1 MTISNS
7 GNLCPAVTSINC
19 TMEIGVFPADEDPC
33 YLAEKAEYAL
43 RLPAM
48 IVTKQGTIRFLNQI
62 IMSGLIKV
70 EELKHNFL
78 WSYKAE
84 VVFAIRGKKDVPL
97 PMLATSQD
105 SKQHYGDN
113 LPQSSNPFTRPSA
126 TDVKKFGVKRI
137 RRPDII
143 LVKEEALRW
152 PGRNATYFDGSVHP
166 DNLKMLI
173 EVKFPGDVLS
183 DNQEQDYI
191 QIATED
197 RFGVMRVIDNRTEE
211 QKQYDEAWR
220 KHYQP
225 SSQHYKNPI
234 PLAPLPPSSPS
245 DDDALPAPTPPEEG
259 VPGTIPQPLTKN
271 LPLVSTAPW
280 SFLPSYEDWV
290 ILGQEVSGLTEQGL
304 DYIRNSTRELLAQF
318 GAWFNEAGKW
328 VCEEIID
335 PITHQASYAFS
346 WVSEQTGK
354 IVTWTES
361 EIKARWQTVQQ
372 GSDITLEELKN
383 MSWLQILK
391 EVGEGMLE
399 VVVIIAGVAVV
410 ILVTLVVAAALI
422 ALVEILAAA
431 AAVSAAALAAV
442 LAILASVTF
451 ATAS

>member
-7 GNLCPAVTSINC
+7 GKMCPAVTSINC
-19 TMEIGVFPADEDPC
+19 TMEIGIFPADEDPC
-33 YLAEKAEYAL
+33 YLARKAEYAL

-48 IVTKQGTIRFLNQI
+48 IITRLGAIRFLNQV

-70 EELKHNFL
+70 EELKHDFL
-78 WSYKAE
+78 WPYKAE
-84 VVFAIRGKKDVPL
+84 VVFAIRGPKDVPL
-97 PMLATSQD
+97 PMLATSLA
-105 SKQHYGDN
+105 SKQRYSGN
-113 LPQSSNPFTRPSA
+113 LPQSSNPFARPSA
-126 TDVKKFGVKRI
+126 DDTKKFSVKRI

-143 LVKEEALRW
+143 LVKDKALRW

-173 EVKFPGDVLS
+173 EVKFPGDDLTLG
-183 DNQEQDYI
+183 QQTDYI

-197 RFGVMRVIDNRTEE
+197 RFGVMRISDNRTEE
-211 QKQYDEAWR
+211 QKQYDETWR

-225 SSQHYKNPI
+225 GSQHYKNPI
-234 PLAPLPPSSPS
+234 PLAPLPPGSPP
-245 DDDALPAPTPPEEG
+245 DDDALPSPPEEG

-271 LPLVSTAPW
+271 PPLLSTSRW

-290 ILGQEVSGLTEQGL
+290 ILGQEVAGLTEQGL
-304 DYIRNSTRELLAQF
+304 DYVRNSTRERLAQF
-318 GAWFNEAGKW
+318 GAWFSETGKW
-328 VCEEIID
+328 VCNEIID

-372 GSDITLEELKN
+372 GSDITLEDLKN
-383 MSWLQILK
+383 ISWMQILK
-391 EVGEGMLE
+391 KVGEEMLE
-399 VVVIIAGVAVV
+399 VIVIIAEVAVV
-410 ILVTLVVAAALI
+410 ILVTLAVAAALI
-422 ALVEILAAA
+422 VLVKILAAA
-431 AAVSAAALAAV
+431 SAAALAAV
-442 LAILASVTF
+442 LTILAGVTF

>member
-1 MTISNS
+1 MPMSND
-7 GNLCPAVTSINC
+7 GKMCLAVTSINC
-19 TMEIGVFPADEDPC
+19 TMEIGIFPADEDPC

-48 IVTKQGTIRFLNQI
+48 IFTRQGAIRFLNQVV
-62 IMSGLIKV
+62 MSGLIKV
-70 EELKHNFL
+70 EEYKHDFL
-78 WSYKAE
+78 WPYKAE

-97 PMLATSQD
+97 PMLATSQV
-105 SKQHYGDN
+105 SKQRYGDN
-113 LPQSSNPFTRPSA
+113 LPQSSNPFARPSA
-126 TDVKKFGVKRI
+126 DDVEKFGVKRI

-143 LVKEEALRW
+143 LVKDEALRW

-173 EVKFPGDVLS
+173 EVKFPGDKLS
-183 DNQEQDYI
+183 EDQEKDYI
-191 QIATED
+191 QIATRS
-197 RFGVMRVIDNRTEE
+197 RFGVMRVDDNRTEE
-211 QKQYDEAWR
+211 QKQYDEVWR
-220 KHYQP
+220 KFYQP
-225 SSQHYKNPI
+225 GSQHYKNPVI
-234 PLAPLPPSSPS
+234 LPPL
-245 DDDALPAPTPPEEG
+245 LPGSHPEEDLPVPESPEEG

-271 LPLVSTAPW
+271 IPLVSTSPW

-290 ILGQEVSGLTEQGL
+290 ILGQEVAGLAESGL

-318 GAWFNEAGKW
+318 GSWFSEAGKW

-335 PITHQASYAFS
+335 PVTHQVSYAFS

-361 EIKARWQTVQQ
+361 EIKAQWQTVQQ

-383 MSWLQILK
+383 ISWMQILK

-399 VVVIIAGVAVV
+399 VVVIIASVAVV
-410 ILVTLVVAAALI
+410 ILVTLAVAAALI
-422 ALVEILAAA
+422 ALVEILATAA
-431 AAVSAAALAAV
+431 TVSAAALAAV

>member
-7 GNLCPAVTSINC
+7 GKMCPAVTSINC

-48 IVTKQGTIRFLNQI
+48 IVTKQGAIRFLNQI

-70 EELKHNFL
+70 EELKHDFL

-97 PMLATSQD
+97 PMLATSQV
-105 SKQHYGDN
+105 SKQRYGDN
-113 LPQSSNPFTRPSA
+113 LPQSSNPFARPSA
-126 TDVKKFGVKRI
+126 DDAEKFGVVGI

-143 LVKEEALRW
+143 LVKDEDLRW
-152 PGRNATYFDGSVHP
+152 PGRNAIYFDGSVHP

-173 EVKFPGDVLS
+173 EVKFPGDDLS
-183 DNQEQDYI
+183 RDQEKDYI
-191 QIATED
+191 QIATRS

-225 SSQHYKNPI
+225 GSQHYKNPI
-234 PLAPLPPSSPS
+234 PLAPLPPGSPP
-245 DDDALPAPTPPEEG
+245 DDEALPVPPEEG

-271 LPLVSTAPW
+271 PPLLSTSRW

-290 ILGQEVSGLTEQGL
+290 ILGQEVAGLAENGL
-304 DYIRNSTRELLAQF
+304 SYVRDSTRELLAQF
-318 GAWFNEAGKW
+318 GTWFNQAGKW

-335 PITHQASYAFS
+335 PISHQVSYVFS
-346 WVSEQTGK
+346 WVNEQTGK
-354 IVTWTES
+354 IVTWTER

-372 GSDITLEELKN
+372 GSDITLEDLKN
-383 MSWLQILK
+383 MSWMQILK

-399 VVVIIAGVAVV
+399 VVVIIAEVAVV
-410 ILVTLVVAAALI
+410 ILVTLAVAAALI
-422 ALVEILAAA
+422 ELGEILIAA
-431 AAVSAAALAAV
+431 AAVSAAALAAI
-442 LAILASVTF
+442 LAMLASVTF

>member
-7 GNLCPAVTSINC
+7 GKMCPAVTSINC
-19 TMEIGVFPADEDPC
+19 TMEIGIFPSDEDPC

-48 IVTKQGTIRFLNQI
+48 ILTKQGAIRFLNQI

-70 EELKHNFL
+70 EELKHDFL
-78 WSYKAE
+78 WPYKAE
-84 VVFAIRGKKDVPL
+84 VVFAIRGAKDVPL
-97 PMLATSQD
+97 PMLATSQV
-105 SKQHYGDN
+105 SKQRYGDN
-113 LPQSSNPFTRPSA
+113 LPQSSNPFARPSA
-126 TDVKKFGVKRI
+126 DDTKKFGVKRI

-173 EVKFPGDVLS
+173 EVKFPGDKLS
-183 DNQEQDYI
+183 EDQEKDYI
-191 QIATED
+191 QIAT
-197 RFGVMRVIDNRTEE
+197 RSCFGVMRVSDSRTEE

-234 PLAPLPPSSPS
+234 PLAPLPPGSPP
-245 DDDALPAPTPPEEG
+245 DDALPAPPEEG

-271 LPLVSTAPW
+271 PPLVSTSPW

-290 ILGQEVSGLTEQGL
+290 ILGQEVAGLTEQGL
-304 DYIRNSTRELLAQF
+304 DYIRHSTRELLARF
-318 GAWFNEAGKW
+318 GAWFSETGKW
-328 VCEEIID
+328 VCKAIID

-361 EIKARWQTVQQ
+361 EIKAQWQTVQQ

-391 EVGEGMLE
+391 KVGEEMLE
-399 VVVIIAGVAVV
+399 VVVIIAEVAVV
-410 ILVTLVVAAALI
+410 ILVTLAVAAALI
-422 ALVEILAAA
+422 VLLDILAAA
-431 AAVSAAALAAV
+431 AEVSAVALAAV
-442 LAILASVTF
+442 LAILASVKL
-451 ATAS
+451 ATA

>member
-1 MTISNS
+1 MAISNS
-7 GNLCPAVTSINC
+7 DRMCPAVTSINC

-43 RLPAM
+43 RMPAM
-48 IVTKQGTIRFLNQI
+48 ITTKLGVIRFLNQV

-70 EELKHNFL
+70 EELKHDFL
-78 WSYKAE
+78 WPYKAE

-105 SKQHYGDN
+105 SKQRYSGN
-113 LPQSSNPFTRPSA
+113 LPQSSNPFARPSA
-126 TDVKKFGVKRI
+126 DDTKKFGVKRI

-143 LVKEEALRW
+143 LVKDEALRW
-152 PGRNATYFDGSVHP
+152 PGRKATYFDGSVHP

-173 EVKFPGDVLS
+173 EVKFPGDALTLG
-183 DNQEQDYI
+183 QQTDYI

-197 RFGVMRVIDNRTEE
+197 RFGVMRISDNRTEE

-225 SSQHYKNPI
+225 GSQHYKNPI
-234 PLAPLPPSSPS
+234 PLAPLPPGSPP
-245 DDDALPAPTPPEEG
+245 DEEALPIPPEEG
-259 VPGTIPQPLTKN
+259 VPGTIPQPLTKK
-271 LPLVSTAPW
+271 LPLLSTSPW

-290 ILGQEVSGLTEQGL
+290 VLGQEVAGLAENGL
-304 DYIRNSTRELLAQF
+304 NYVRDSTRELLAQF
-318 GAWFNEAGKW
+318 GTWFNQAGKW

-335 PITHQASYAFS
+335 PISHQVSYAFS
-346 WVSEQTGK
+346 WVNEQTGK

-361 EIKARWQTVQQ
+361 EIKAQWQTVQQ
-372 GSDITLEELKN
+372 GSDLTLEELKN
-383 MSWLQILK
+383 IRWMQILK

-399 VVVIIAGVAVV
+399 VVVIAAGVAVV
-410 ILVTLVVAAALI
+410 ILVTLAVAAALI

-431 AAVSAAALAAV
+431 AAVSAAALAAI

>member
-1 MTISNS
+1 MAISNS
-7 GNLCPAVTSINC
+7 GKMCPAVTSINC

-33 YLAEKAEYAL
+33 YLARKAEYAL
-43 RLPAM
+43 RLPA
-48 IVTKQGTIRFLNQI
+48 IIFTKQGTIRFLKQI
-62 IMSGLIKV
+62 VMSGLIKV
-70 EELKHNFL
+70 EEYKHDFL
-78 WSYKAE
+78 WPYKAE
-84 VVFAIRGKKDVPL
+84 VVFAIRAAKDVPL
-97 PMLATSQD
+97 PMLATSQI
-105 SKQHYGDN
+105 SKQRYGDN
-113 LPQSSNPFTRPSA
+113 LPQSSNPFAQSSA
-126 TDVKKFGVKRI
+126 DDAEKFGVVGI

-173 EVKFPGDVLS
+173 EVKFPGDELS
-183 DNQEQDYI
+183 RDQEKDYI
-191 QIATED
+191 QIATRD
-197 RFGVMRVIDNRTEE
+197 RFGVMRVSDSRTEE

-220 KHYQP
+220 KLYQP
-225 SSQHYKNPI
+225 GSQHYKNPI
-234 PLAPLPPSSPS
+234 PLAPLPPGSPP
-245 DDDALPAPTPPEEG
+245 DEEALPAPPAEG
-259 VPGTIPQPLTKN
+259 VPGTIPQPLTKK
-271 LPLVSTAPW
+271 LPLVSTSPW
-280 SFLPSYEDWV
+280 SFLASYEDWV
-290 ILGQEVSGLTEQGL
+290 ILGQEVAGLTEQGL

-318 GAWFNEAGKW
+318 GTWFNQAGKW

-335 PITHQASYAFS
+335 PISHQVSYAFS

-383 MSWLQILK
+383 ISWMQILK
-391 EVGEGMLE
+391 KVGEEMLE
-399 VVVIIAGVAVV
+399 VVVIIAEVAVV
-410 ILVTLVVAAALI
+410 IFVTLAVAAALI

-431 AAVSAAALAAV
+431 AAVSTAALAAV

>member
-1 MTISNS
+1 
-7 GNLCPAVTSINC
+7 A
-19 TMEIGVFPADEDPC
+19 
-33 YLAEKAEYAL
+33 
-43 RLPAM
+43 
-48 IVTKQGTIRFLNQI
+48 
-62 IMSGLIKV
+62 
-70 EELKHNFL
+70 
-78 WSYKAE
+78 
-84 VVFAIRGKKDVPL
+84 
-97 PMLATSQD
+97 
-105 SKQHYGDN
+105 SKQRYGDN
-113 LPQSSNPFTRPSA
+113 LPQSSNPFARPSA
-126 TDVKKFGVKRI
+126 SDVETFDVKRI

-143 LVKEEALRW
+143 LVKDEALRW

-183 DNQEQDYI
+183 NDQEKDYI

-197 RFGVMRVIDNRTEE
+197 RFGVMRIDDNRTEE

-220 KHYQP
+220 KLYQP
-225 SSQHYKNPI
+225 GSQHYKNPI
-234 PLAPLPPSSPS
+234 PLAPLPPGSPL
-245 DDDALPAPTPPEEG
+245 DDEALPVPPEEG

-271 LPLVSTAPW
+271 PPLLSTSPW

-290 ILGQEVSGLTEQGL
+290 VLGQEVAGLAENGL
-304 DYIRNSTRELLAQF
+304 NYIRDSTRELLAQF
-318 GAWFNEAGKW
+318 GTWFNQAGKW

-335 PITHQASYAFS
+335 PISHQVSYAFS

-361 EIKARWQTVQQ
+361 EIKAQWQIVQE

-383 MSWLQILK
+383 ISWMQILK

-399 VVVIIAGVAVV
+399 VVVIVAGVAVV
-410 ILVTLVVAAALI
+410 ILVTLAVAAALI

>member
-1 MTISNS
+1 MAISNN
-7 GNLCPAVTSINC
+7 GKMCPAVTSITC

-33 YLAEKAEYAL
+33 YLARKAEYAQ
-43 RLPAM
+43 RLPARIITKLGEIRSLKQ
-48 IVTKQGTIRFLNQI
+48 IV
-62 IMSGLIKV
+62 MSGLIKI
-70 EELKHNFL
+70 EEYKHDFL
-78 WSYKAE
+78 WPYKAE

-105 SKQHYGDN
+105 SKQRYGDN
-113 LPQSSNPFTRPSA
+113 LPQSSNPFARPSA
-126 TDVKKFGVKRI
+126 DDVEKFGVKRI

-183 DNQEQDYI
+183 DNQERDYI
-191 QIATED
+191 QIATEK
-197 RFGVMRVIDNRTEE
+197 RFGVMRVDDSRTEE

-220 KHYQP
+220 KLYQP
-225 SSQHYKNPI
+225 GSQHYKNPI
-234 PLAPLPPSSPS
+234 PLAPLPAAGSPP
-245 DDDALPAPTPPEEG
+245 DDEALPAPPAEG
-259 VPGTIPQPLTKN
+259 VPGTISQPLTKK
-271 LPLVSTAPW
+271 LPLVSTSPW

-290 ILGQEVSGLTEQGL
+290 ILGQEVAGLADNGL
-304 DYIRNSTRELLAQF
+304 NYIRDSTRELLAQF
-318 GAWFNEAGKW
+318 DTWFNQAGKW

-335 PITHQASYAFS
+335 PISHQVSYAFS
-346 WVSEQTGK
+346 WVNEQTGK
-354 IVTWTES
+354 IMTWTES

-383 MSWLQILK
+383 ISWMQILK

-399 VVVIIAGVAVV
+399 MVVIIAGVAVV
-410 ILVTLVVAAALI
+410 ILVTLAVAAALI

>member
-1 MTISNS
+1 MAISNS
-7 GNLCPAVTSINC
+7 GKMCPAVTSINC

-48 IVTKQGTIRFLNQI
+48 IMTKLGAIRFLNQV

-70 EELKHNFL
+70 EELKHDFL
-78 WSYKAE
+78 WPYKAE
-84 VVFAIRGKKDVPL
+84 VVFAIRGEQDVPL

-105 SKQHYGDN
+105 SKQRYGDN
-113 LPQSSNPFTRPSA
+113 LPQSSNPFARPSA
-126 TDVKKFGVKRI
+126 DDAEKFGVVSI

-143 LVKEEALRW
+143 LVKDEALRW

-173 EVKFPGDVLS
+173 EVKFPGDKLAE
-183 DNQEQDYI
+183 DQEIDYI

-197 RFGVMRVIDNRTEE
+197 RFGVMRISDNRTEE

-220 KHYQP
+220 KLYQP
-225 SSQHYKNPI
+225 GSQHYKNPI
-234 PLAPLPPSSPS
+234 PLAPLPPSSPP
-245 DDDALPAPTPPEEG
+245 DDEALPAPPAEG

-271 LPLVSTAPW
+271 PPLLSTSRW

-290 ILGQEVSGLTEQGL
+290 VLGQEVAGLAENGL
-304 DYIRNSTRELLAQF
+304 NYVRDSTRELLAQF
-318 GAWFNEAGKW
+318 GSWFNQTGKW

-335 PITHQASYAFS
+335 PISHQVSYAFS
-346 WVSEQTGK
+346 WANEQTGK

-383 MSWLQILK
+383 ISWMQILK
-391 EVGEGMLE
+391 EVGESMLE
-399 VVVIIAGVAVV
+399 MVVIIAGVAVV
-410 ILVTLVVAAALI
+410 ILVTLAVAAALI

>member
-1 MTISNS
+1 MAISDS
-7 GNLCPAVTSINC
+7 GKMCPAVTSINC
-19 TMEIGVFPADEDPC
+19 TMEIGIFPADEDPC
-33 YLAEKAEYAL
+33 YLARKAEYAL

-48 IVTKQGTIRFLNQI
+48 ILTKQGAIRFLNQI

-70 EELKHNFL
+70 EELKHDFL
-78 WSYKAE
+78 WPYKAE
-84 VVFAIRGKKDVPL
+84 VVFAIRGEQDVPL

-105 SKQHYGDN
+105 SKQRYGDN
-113 LPQSSNPFTRPSA
+113 LPQSSNPFARPSA
-126 TDVKKFGVKRI
+126 ADMEKFGVKRI

-173 EVKFPGDVLS
+173 EVKFPGDYLGKG
-183 DNQEQDYI
+183 QETDYI
-191 QIATED
+191 HIATEK
-197 RFGVMRVIDNRTEE
+197 RFGVMRVDDSRTEE

-225 SSQHYKNPI
+225 GSQHYQNPI
-234 PLAPLPPSSPS
+234 PLAPLPSDSPPN
-245 DDDALPAPTPPEEG
+245 DDALPAPPEEG

-271 LPLVSTAPW
+271 PPLVSTSPW

-290 ILGQEVSGLTEQGL
+290 ILGQEVAGLTEQGL
-304 DYIRNSTRELLAQF
+304 DYIRNSTRELLARF
-318 GAWFNEAGKW
+318 GAWFSETGKW
-328 VCEEIID
+328 VCKEIID

-372 GSDITLEELKN
+372 GSDITLEDLKN

-391 EVGEGMLE
+391 KVGEEMLE
-399 VVVIIAGVAVV
+399 VVVIIAEVALV
-410 ILVTLVVAAALI
+410 ILVAIAVAAALI
-422 ALVEILAAA
+422 VLVDILTAAA
-431 AAVSAAALAAV
+431 EVSAVALAAV
-442 LAILASVTF
+442 LAILASVKL

>member
-7 GNLCPAVTSINC
+7 GKMCPAVTSVNC

-48 IVTKQGTIRFLNQI
+48 IVTKLGAIRFLNQV

-70 EELKHNFL
+70 EELKHDFL
-78 WSYKAE
+78 WPYKAE
-84 VVFAIRGKKDVPL
+84 VVFAIREEAVPL
-97 PMLATSQD
+97 PMLATSQI
-105 SKQHYGDN
+105 SKQRYGDN
-113 LPQSSNPFTRPSA
+113 LPQSSNPFARPSA
-126 TDVKKFGVKRI
+126 DDTEKFGVVGI

-143 LVKEEALRW
+143 LVKDETLRW

-173 EVKFPGDVLS
+173 EVKFPGDDLT
-183 DNQEQDYI
+183 QGQQTDYI

-197 RFGVMRVIDNRTEE
+197 RFGVMRVDDNRSEE

-225 SSQHYKNPI
+225 GSQHYKNPI
-234 PLAPLPPSSPS
+234 PLAPLPPGSPP
-245 DDDALPAPTPPEEG
+245 DDKALPAPPAEG
-259 VPGTIPQPLTKN
+259 VPGTIPQPLTEN
-271 LPLVSTAPW
+271 PPLLSTSRW

-290 ILGQEVSGLTEQGL
+290 VLGQEVAGLTENGL
-304 DYIRNSTRELLAQF
+304 NYVRDSTRELLAQF
-318 GAWFNEAGKW
+318 GAWFNQAGKW

-335 PITHQASYAFS
+335 PVTHQVSYAFS
-346 WVSEQTGK
+346 WVNEQTGK
-354 IVTWTES
+354 IVTWTEN

-383 MSWLQILK
+383 ISWMQILK

-399 VVVIIAGVAVV
+399 VVVIIAEVAVV
-410 ILVTLVVAAALI
+410 VLVTVAVAAALI
-422 ALVEILAAA
+422 ALVEILAVAA
-431 AAVSAAALAAV
+431 AASAAALAAV

-451 ATAS
+451 VTVS

>member
-1 MTISNS
+1 MAISNS
-7 GNLCPAVTSINC
+7 GKMCPAVTSINC
-19 TMEIGVFPADEDPC
+19 TMEIGIFPADEDPC
-33 YLAEKAEYAL
+33 YLARKAEYAL
-43 RLPAM
+43 RMPAM
-48 IVTKQGTIRFLNQI
+48 IITKLGAIRFLNQV

-70 EELKHNFL
+70 EELKHDFL
-78 WSYKAE
+78 WPYKAE

-97 PMLATSQD
+97 PMLATSQA
-105 SKQHYGDN
+105 SKQRYGDN
-113 LPQSSNPFTRPSA
+113 LPQSSNPFARPSA
-126 TDVKKFGVKRI
+126 DDVEKFGIKRI

-143 LVKEEALRW
+143 LVKDESLRW

-166 DNLKMLI
+166 NNLKMLI
-173 EVKFPGDVLS
+173 EVKFPGDSLS
-183 DNQEQDYI
+183 KGQETDYI
-191 QIATED
+191 RIATRD
-197 RFGVMRVIDNRTEE
+197 HFGVMRVDDSRTEE

-225 SSQHYKNPI
+225 GSQHYKNPI
-234 PLAPLPPSSPS
+234 PLAPLPPGSPP
-245 DDDALPAPTPPEEG
+245 DETLPIPPAEG

-271 LPLVSTAPW
+271 PPLLSTSPW

-290 ILGQEVSGLTEQGL
+290 ILGQEVAGLTEQGL

-318 GAWFNEAGKW
+318 GTWFNQAGKW

-335 PITHQASYAFS
+335 PITHQVSYAFS

-361 EIKARWQTVQQ
+361 EIKAQWQTVQQ

-383 MSWLQILK
+383 ISWMQILK

-399 VVVIIAGVAVV
+399 LVVIIAEVAVV
-410 ILVTLVVAAALI
+410 ILVTVAVAAALI

-431 AAVSAAALAAV
+431 AAVSTAALDAV
-442 LAILASVTF
+442 LTILASMTF

>member
-1 MTISNS
+1 MAISNS
-7 GNLCPAVTSINC
+7 GEMCPAVTSINC
-19 TMEIGVFPADEDPC
+19 TMEIGIFPADEDPC

-43 RLPAM
+43 RMPAM
-48 IVTKQGTIRFLNQI
+48 IITKLGAIRFLNQV

-78 WSYKAE
+78 WPYKAE
-84 VVFAIRGKKDVPL
+84 VVFAIRAIKDVPL
-97 PMLATSQD
+97 PMLATSQA
-105 SKQHYGDN
+105 SKQRYGDN
-113 LPQSSNPFTRPSA
+113 LPQSSNPFAQPSA
-126 TDVKKFGVKRI
+126 DDVEKFGVKRI

-143 LVKEEALRW
+143 LVKDEALRW

-166 DNLKMLI
+166 NNLKMLI
-173 EVKFPGDVLS
+173 EVKFPGDKLS
-183 DNQEQDYI
+183 EDQEKDYI
-191 QIATED
+191 RIATRS
-197 RFGVMRVIDNRTEE
+197 RFGVMRVNNNRTEE

-234 PLAPLPPSSPS
+234 PLAPLPSGSPP
-245 DDDALPAPTPPEEG
+245 DDKALPAPPAEG

-271 LPLVSTAPW
+271 PPLLSTSRW

-290 ILGQEVSGLTEQGL
+290 VLGQEVAGLAENGL
-304 DYIRNSTRELLAQF
+304 NYVRDSTRELLAQF
-318 GAWFNEAGKW
+318 GTWFNQAGKW

-335 PITHQASYAFS
+335 PVTHQVSYAFS

-354 IVTWTES
+354 IVTWTEN
-361 EIKARWQTVQQ
+361 EIKAQWQTVQE

-383 MSWLQILK
+383 ISWMQILK

-399 VVVIIAGVAVV
+399 IVVIIAEVAVV
-410 ILVTLVVAAALI
+410 ILVTVAVAAALI

-431 AAVSAAALAAV
+431 AAVSAAALATV

>member
-1 MTISNS
+1 MAISNN
-7 GNLCPAVTSINC
+7 GKMCPAVTSITC

-33 YLAEKAEYAL
+33 YLARKAEYAQ
-43 RLPAM
+43 RLPARIITKLGEIRSLKQ
-48 IVTKQGTIRFLNQI
+48 IV
-62 IMSGLIKV
+62 MSGLIKI
-70 EELKHNFL
+70 EEYKHDFL
-78 WSYKAE
+78 WPYKAE

-105 SKQHYGDN
+105 SKQRYGDN
-113 LPQSSNPFTRPSA
+113 LPQSSNPFARPSA
-126 TDVKKFGVKRI
+126 DDVEKFGVKRI

-183 DNQEQDYI
+183 DNQERDYI
-191 QIATED
+191 QIATEK
-197 RFGVMRVIDNRTEE
+197 RFGVMRVDDSRTEE

-220 KHYQP
+220 KLYQP
-225 SSQHYKNPI
+225 GSQHYKNPI
-234 PLAPLPPSSPS
+234 PLAPLPAAGSPP
-245 DDDALPAPTPPEEG
+245 DDEALPAPPAEG
-259 VPGTIPQPLTKN
+259 VPGTISQPLTKK
-271 LPLVSTAPW
+271 LPLVSTSPW

-290 ILGQEVSGLTEQGL
+290 ILGQEVAGLADNGL
-304 DYIRNSTRELLAQF
+304 NYIRDSTRELLAQF
-318 GAWFNEAGKW
+318 DTWFNQAGKW

-335 PITHQASYAFS
+335 PISHQVSYAFS
-346 WVSEQTGK
+346 WVNEQTGK
-354 IVTWTES
+354 IMTWTES

-383 MSWLQILK
+383 ISWMQILK

-410 ILVTLVVAAALI
+410 ILVTLAVAAALI

>member
-7 GNLCPAVTSINC
+7 GKMCPAVTSINC

-48 IVTKQGTIRFLNQI
+48 IITKLGAIRFLNQI

-70 EELKHNFL
+70 EELKHDFL
-78 WSYKAE
+78 WPYKAE
-84 VVFAIRGKKDVPL
+84 VVFAIREEAVPL
-97 PMLATSQD
+97 PMLATSQI
-105 SKQHYGDN
+105 SKQRYGDN
-113 LPQSSNPFTRPSA
+113 LPQSSNPFARPSA
-126 TDVKKFGVKRI
+126 DDTEKFGVVGI

-143 LVKEEALRW
+143 LVKDETLRW
-152 PGRNATYFDGSVHP
+152 PGRSATYFDGSVHP

-173 EVKFPGDVLS
+173 EVKFPGDTL
-183 DNQEQDYI
+183 NKGQEIDYI
-191 QIATED
+191 QIATRS
-197 RFGVMRVIDNRTEE
+197 RFGVMRIDDNRTEE

-225 SSQHYKNPI
+225 GSQHYKNPI
-234 PLAPLPPSSPS
+234 PLAPLPPGSPP
-245 DDDALPAPTPPEEG
+245 DDKALPALPAEG
-259 VPGTIPQPLTKN
+259 VPGTIPQPLTEN
-271 LPLVSTAPW
+271 PPLLSTSRW

-290 ILGQEVSGLTEQGL
+290 VLGQEVAGLTENGL
-304 DYIRNSTRELLAQF
+304 NYVRDSTRELLAQF
-318 GAWFNEAGKW
+318 GAWFNQAGKW

-335 PITHQASYAFS
+335 PITHHVSYAFS
-346 WVSEQTGK
+346 WVNEQTGK
-354 IVTWTES
+354 IVTWTEN

-383 MSWLQILK
+383 ISWMQILK

-399 VVVIIAGVAVV
+399 VVVIIAEVAVV
-410 ILVTLVVAAALI
+410 ILVTVAVAAALI

-431 AAVSAAALAAV
+431 VAASAAALAAV
-442 LAILASVTF
+442 LTILASVTF

>member
-1 MTISNS
+1 MAISNS
-7 GNLCPAVTSINC
+7 GKMCPAVTSINC

-33 YLAEKAEYAL
+33 YLARKAEYAL

-48 IVTKQGTIRFLNQI
+48 IITKQGVIRFLNQI

-70 EELKHNFL
+70 EELKHDFL

-84 VVFAIRGKKDVPL
+84 VVFAIRGEQDVPL

-105 SKQHYGDN
+105 SKQRYGDN
-113 LPQSSNPFTRPSA
+113 LPQSSNPFARPSA
-126 TDVKKFGVKRI
+126 EDAEKFGVLRI

-143 LVKEEALRW
+143 LVKDEVLRW

-173 EVKFPGDVLS
+173 EVKFPGDKLS
-183 DNQEQDYI
+183 EDQEKDYI
-191 QIATED
+191 RIATRS
-197 RFGVMRVIDNRTEE
+197 RFGVMRIDDNRTEE

-225 SSQHYKNPI
+225 GSQHYKNPI
-234 PLAPLPPSSPS
+234 PLAPLPPGSPP
-245 DDDALPAPTPPEEG
+245 DEEALPTPPAEG

-271 LPLVSTAPW
+271 PPLLSTSRW

-290 ILGQEVSGLTEQGL
+290 ILGQEVAGLAENGL
-304 DYIRNSTRELLAQF
+304 NYVRDSTRELLAQF
-318 GAWFNEAGKW
+318 GTWLNQAGKW

-335 PITHQASYAFS
+335 PVTHQISYAFS
-346 WVSEQTGK
+346 WVSAQTGK

-383 MSWLQILK
+383 ISWMQILK

-410 ILVTLVVAAALI
+410 ILVTLAVAAALI

-442 LAILASVTF
+442 LAILASVTL

>member
-1 MTISNS
+1 MAISNS
-7 GNLCPAVTSINC
+7 GKMCPAVTSINC

-33 YLAEKAEYAL
+33 YLARKAEYAQ

-48 IVTKQGTIRFLNQI
+48 IITKLGAIRFLKQI
-62 IMSGLIKV
+62 VMSGLIKV
-70 EELKHNFL
+70 EEYKHDFL
-78 WSYKAE
+78 WPYKAE
-84 VVFAIRGKKDVPL
+84 VVFAIRATKDVPL
-97 PMLATSQD
+97 PMLATSQV
-105 SKQHYGDN
+105 SKQRYGGN
-113 LPQSSNPFTRPSA
+113 LPQSSNPFARPSA
-126 TDVKKFGVKRI
+126 DDMEKFEIVGI

-143 LVKEEALRW
+143 LVKDETLRW

-173 EVKFPGDVLS
+173 EVKFPGDELS
-183 DNQEQDYI
+183 DSQEKDYI
-191 QIATED
+191 RIATRD
-197 RFGVMRVIDNRTEE
+197 RFGVMRVDDSRTEE

-220 KHYQP
+220 KLYQP
-225 SSQHYKNPI
+225 GSQHYKNPI
-234 PLAPLPPSSPS
+234 PLAPLPPGSPP
-245 DDDALPAPTPPEEG
+245 DEEALPAPPAEG
-259 VPGTIPQPLTKN
+259 APGTIPQPLTKK
-271 LPLVSTAPW
+271 LPLVSTSPW

-290 ILGQEVSGLTEQGL
+290 ILGQEVAGLAENGL
-304 DYIRNSTRELLAQF
+304 NYVRDSTRELLAQF
-318 GAWFNEAGKW
+318 GVWLNQAGKW
-328 VCEEIID
+328 VCEEVID
-335 PITHQASYAFS
+335 PISHQVSYAFS

-361 EIKARWQTVQQ
+361 EIKAQWQIVQQ
-372 GSDITLEELKN
+372 DSDITLEELKN
-383 MSWLQILK
+383 ISWMQILK

-410 ILVTLVVAAALI
+410 ILVTLAVAAALI

>member
-1 MTISNS
+1 MAISNS
-7 GNLCPAVTSINC
+7 GKMCPAVTSINC
-19 TMEIGVFPADEDPC
+19 TMEIGIFPSDEDPC
-33 YLAEKAEYAL
+33 YLARKAEYAL

-48 IVTKQGTIRFLNQI
+48 IVTKQGAIRFLNQI

-70 EELKHNFL
+70 EELKHDFL
-78 WSYKAE
+78 WPYKAE
-84 VVFAIRGKKDVPL
+84 VVFAIRGQKDVPL
-97 PMLATSQD
+97 PMLATSQV
-105 SKQHYGDN
+105 SKQRYGDN
-113 LPQSSNPFTRPSA
+113 LPQSSNPFARPSA
-126 TDVKKFGVKRI
+126 DEMEKFGVVGI

-173 EVKFPGDVLS
+173 EVKFPGDGLS
-183 DNQEQDYI
+183 DNQERDYI

-197 RFGVMRVIDNRTEE
+197 RFGVMRVSDNRTEE

-225 SSQHYKNPI
+225 GSQHYKNPI
-234 PLAPLPPSSPS
+234 PLVPLPPGSPP
-245 DDDALPAPTPPEEG
+245 DDALPAPPEEG

-271 LPLVSTAPW
+271 PPLVSTSPW

-290 ILGQEVSGLTEQGL
+290 ILGQEVAGLTEQGL
-304 DYIRNSTRELLAQF
+304 DYIRDSTRELLAQF
-318 GAWFNEAGKW
+318 GVWFSETGKW
-328 VCEEIID
+328 VCKEIID

-391 EVGEGMLE
+391 KVGEEMLE
-399 VVVIIAGVAVV
+399 VVVIIAEVAVV
-410 ILVTLVVAAALI
+410 ILITLVVAAALI
-422 ALVEILAAA
+422 VLLDILAAA
-431 AAVSAAALAAV
+431 AEVSAVALAAV
-442 LAILASVTF
+442 LAILTSVKL

>member
-7 GNLCPAVTSINC
+7 GKMCPAVTSVNC

-48 IVTKQGTIRFLNQI
+48 IVTKLGAIRFLNQV

-70 EELKHNFL
+70 EELKHDFL
-78 WSYKAE
+78 WPYKAE
-84 VVFAIRGKKDVPL
+84 VVFAIREEAVPL
-97 PMLATSQD
+97 PMLATSQI
-105 SKQHYGDN
+105 SKQRYGDN
-113 LPQSSNPFTRPSA
+113 LPQSSNPFARPSA
-126 TDVKKFGVKRI
+126 DDTEKFGVVGI

-143 LVKEEALRW
+143 LVKDETLRW
-152 PGRNATYFDGSVHP
+152 PGRSATYFDGSVHP

-173 EVKFPGDVLS
+173 EVKFPGDTL
-183 DNQEQDYI
+183 NKGQEIDYI
-191 QIATED
+191 QIATRS
-197 RFGVMRVIDNRTEE
+197 RFGVMRIDDNRTEE

-225 SSQHYKNPI
+225 GSQHYKNPI
-234 PLAPLPPSSPS
+234 PLAPLPPGSPP
-245 DDDALPAPTPPEEG
+245 DDKALPALPAEG
-259 VPGTIPQPLTKN
+259 VPGTIPQPLTEN
-271 LPLVSTAPW
+271 PPLLSTSRW

-290 ILGQEVSGLTEQGL
+290 VLGQEVAGLTENGL
-304 DYIRNSTRELLAQF
+304 NYVRDSTRELLAQF
-318 GAWFNEAGKW
+318 GAWFNQAGKW

-335 PITHQASYAFS
+335 PVTHQVSYAFS
-346 WVSEQTGK
+346 WVNEQTGK
-354 IVTWTES
+354 IVTWTEN

-383 MSWLQILK
+383 ISWMQILK

-399 VVVIIAGVAVV
+399 VVVIIAEVAVV
-410 ILVTLVVAAALI
+410 ILVTVAVAAALI

-431 AAVSAAALAAV
+431 VAASAAALAAV
-442 LAILASVTF
+442 LTILASVTF

>member
-7 GNLCPAVTSINC
+7 GKMCPAVTSINC

-48 IVTKQGTIRFLNQI
+48 IITKLGAIRFLNQI

-70 EELKHNFL
+70 EELKHDFL
-78 WSYKAE
+78 WPYKAE
-84 VVFAIRGKKDVPL
+84 VVFAIREEAVPL
-97 PMLATSQD
+97 PMLATSQI
-105 SKQHYGDN
+105 SKQRYSDN
-113 LPQSSNPFTRPSA
+113 LPQSSNPFARPSA
-126 TDVKKFGVKRI
+126 EDAEKFGVVGI

-143 LVKEEALRW
+143 LVKDEALRW

-173 EVKFPGDVLS
+173 EVKFPGDDLT
-183 DNQEQDYI
+183 QGQQTDYI

-197 RFGVMRVIDNRTEE
+197 RFGVMRVDDNRSEE

-225 SSQHYKNPI
+225 GSQHYKNPI
-234 PLAPLPPSSPS
+234 PLAPLPPGSPP
-245 DDDALPAPTPPEEG
+245 DDKALPALPAEG

-271 LPLVSTAPW
+271 PPLLSTSRW

-290 ILGQEVSGLTEQGL
+290 VLGQEVAGLTENGL
-304 DYIRNSTRELLAQF
+304 NYVRDSTRELLAQF
-318 GAWFNEAGKW
+318 GAWFNQAGKW

-335 PITHQASYAFS
+335 PVTHQVSYAFS
-346 WVSEQTGK
+346 WVNEQTGK
-354 IVTWTES
+354 IVTWTEN

-383 MSWLQILK
+383 ISWMQILK

-399 VVVIIAGVAVV
+399 VVVIIAEVAVV
-410 ILVTLVVAAALI
+410 VLVTVAVAAALI
-422 ALVEILAAA
+422 ALVEILAVAA
-431 AAVSAAALAAV
+431 AASAAALAAV

-451 ATAS
+451 VTVS

>member
-1 MTISNS
+1 MAISNN
-7 GNLCPAVTSINC
+7 GKMCPAVTSITC

-48 IVTKQGTIRFLNQI
+48 ITTKLGEIRSLKQI
-62 IMSGLIKV
+62 VMSGLIKI
-70 EELKHNFL
+70 EEYKHDFL
-78 WSYKAE
+78 WPYKAE
-84 VVFAIRGKKDVPL
+84 VVFAIREEDVPL
-97 PMLATSQD
+97 PMLATSQI
-105 SKQHYGDN
+105 SKQRYGDN
-113 LPQSSNPFTRPSA
+113 LPQSNNPFVRPSDA
-126 TDVKKFGVKRI
+126 DMEKFGIVGI

-143 LVKEEALRW
+143 LVKDEFLRW

-173 EVKFPGDVLS
+173 EVKFPGDDLS
-183 DNQEQDYI
+183 RDQEKDYI
-191 QIATED
+191 QIATEK
-197 RFGVMRVIDNRTEE
+197 RFGVMRVDDSRTEE

-220 KHYQP
+220 KLYQP
-225 SSQHYKNPI
+225 GSQHYKNPI
-234 PLAPLPPSSPS
+234 PLAPLPPGSPP
-245 DDDALPAPTPPEEG
+245 DDEALPTPPAEG
-259 VPGTIPQPLTKN
+259 VPGTIPQPLTKK
-271 LPLVSTAPW
+271 LPLVSTSPW

-290 ILGQEVSGLTEQGL
+290 VLGQEVAGLAENGL
-304 DYIRNSTRELLAQF
+304 NYVRDSTRELLAQF
-318 GAWFNEAGKW
+318 GAWFNQAGQW

-335 PITHQASYAFS
+335 PISHQVSYAFS
-346 WVSEQTGK
+346 WVSAQTGK

-383 MSWLQILK
+383 ISWMQILK

-410 ILVTLVVAAALI
+410 ILVTLAVAAALI

>member
-1 MTISNS
+1 MAISNS
-7 GNLCPAVTSINC
+7 GRMCPAVTSINC

-43 RLPAM
+43 RMPAM
-48 IVTKQGTIRFLNQI
+48 ITTKLGVIRFLNQV

-70 EELKHNFL
+70 EELKHDFL
-78 WSYKAE
+78 WPYKAE

-105 SKQHYGDN
+105 SKQRYSGN
-113 LPQSSNPFTRPSA
+113 LPQSSNPFARPSA
-126 TDVKKFGVKRI
+126 DDTKKFGVKRI

-143 LVKEEALRW
+143 LVKDEALRW

-173 EVKFPGDVLS
+173 EVKFPGDALS
-183 DNQEQDYI
+183 KGQEKDYML
-191 QIATED
+191 IATED
-197 RFGVMRVIDNRTEE
+197 CFGVMRVTDNRTEE

-225 SSQHYKNPI
+225 GSQHYKNPI
-234 PLAPLPPSSPS
+234 PLAPLPPGSPP
-245 DDDALPAPTPPEEG
+245 DEEALPIPPEEG
-259 VPGTIPQPLTKN
+259 VPGTIPQPLTKK
-271 LPLVSTAPW
+271 LPLLSTSPW

-290 ILGQEVSGLTEQGL
+290 VLGQEVAGLAENGL
-304 DYIRNSTRELLAQF
+304 NYVRDSTRELLAQF
-318 GAWFNEAGKW
+318 GTWFNQAGKW

-335 PITHQASYAFS
+335 PISHQVSYAFS
-346 WVSEQTGK
+346 WVNEQTGK

-361 EIKARWQTVQQ
+361 EIKTQWQTVQQ
-372 GSDITLEELKN
+372 GSDLTLEEIKN
-383 MSWLQILK
+383 IRWMQILK

-399 VVVIIAGVAVV
+399 VVVIVAGVAVV
-410 ILVTLVVAAALI
+410 ILVTLAVAAALI

-431 AAVSAAALAAV
+431 ATVGAAALAAV

-451 ATAS
+451 AIAS

>member
-7 GNLCPAVTSINC
+7 GRMCPAVTSINC

-43 RLPAM
+43 RMPAM
-48 IVTKQGTIRFLNQI
+48 ITTKLGVIRFLNQV

-70 EELKHNFL
+70 EELKHDFL
-78 WSYKAE
+78 WPYKAE

-97 PMLATSQD
+97 PMLATSLA
-105 SKQHYGDN
+105 SKQRYSGN
-113 LPQSSNPFTRPSA
+113 LPQSSNPFARPSA
-126 TDVKKFGVKRI
+126 EDAEKFGVIGI

-143 LVKEEALRW
+143 LVKDEALRW
-152 PGRNATYFDGSVHP
+152 PGRKATYFDGSVHP

-173 EVKFPGDVLS
+173 EVKFPGDGLS
-183 DNQEQDYI
+183 DNQERDYI

-197 RFGVMRVIDNRTEE
+197 RFGVMRVDDNRTEE

-220 KHYQP
+220 KLYQP

-234 PLAPLPPSSPS
+234 PLAPLPPNSPP
-245 DDDALPAPTPPEEG
+245 DDDTLPTPIPPEEG
-259 VPGTIPQPLTKN
+259 VPGTIPQPLTKK
-271 LPLVSTAPW
+271 LPLLSTSRW

-290 ILGQEVSGLTEQGL
+290 VLGQEVAGLAENGL
-304 DYIRNSTRELLAQF
+304 NYVRDSTRELLAQF
-318 GAWFNEAGKW
+318 GMWCSEAGKW
-328 VCEEIID
+328 VCNEIID
-335 PITHQASYAFS
+335 PITHQVSYAFS

-361 EIKARWQTVQQ
+361 EIKAQWQTVQQ
-372 GSDITLEELKN
+372 GTDLTLEELKN
-383 MSWLQILK
+383 INWMQILK
-391 EVGEGMLE
+391 KVGEEMLE
-399 VVVIIAGVAVV
+399 VVVIIAEVTVV
-410 ILVTLVVAAALI
+410 ILVTFAVAAALI

-431 AAVSAAALAAV
+431 ATVGAAALAAV

>member
-1 MTISNS
+1 MAISNS
-7 GNLCPAVTSINC
+7 GKMCPAVTSINC

-48 IVTKQGTIRFLNQI
+48 IITKQGAIRFLNQI

-70 EELKHNFL
+70 EELKHDFL
-78 WSYKAE
+78 WPYKAE

-97 PMLATSQD
+97 PMLATSQV
-105 SKQHYGDN
+105 SKQRYGDN
-113 LPQSSNPFTRPSA
+113 LPQSSNPFARPSA
-126 TDVKKFGVKRI
+126 DDMEKFGVVGI

-173 EVKFPGDVLS
+173 EVKFPGDKLAE
-183 DNQEQDYI
+183 DQEIDYI

-197 RFGVMRVIDNRTEE
+197 CFGVMRVSDNRTEE

-225 SSQHYKNPI
+225 DSQHYKNPI
-234 PLAPLPPSSPS
+234 PLAPLPPGSPP
-245 DDDALPAPTPPEEG
+245 DDDALPVPPEEG

-271 LPLVSTAPW
+271 PPLVSTSPW

-290 ILGQEVSGLTEQGL
+290 ILGQEVAGLTEQGL
-304 DYIRNSTRELLAQF
+304 DYIRDSTRELLAQF
-318 GAWFNEAGKW
+318 GVWFSETGKW
-328 VCEEIID
+328 VCKEIID

-391 EVGEGMLE
+391 KVGEEILE
-399 VVVIIAGVAVV
+399 VVVIIAEVALV
-410 ILVTLVVAAALI
+410 ILVTLAVATALI
-422 ALVEILAAA
+422 VLLDILAAA
-431 AAVSAAALAAV
+431 AEVSAVALAAV
-442 LAILASVTF
+442 LAILASVKL

>member
-1 MTISNS
+1 MAISNS
-7 GNLCPAVTSINC
+7 GKMCPAVTSINC

-48 IVTKQGTIRFLNQI
+48 IVTKQGAIRFLNQI

-97 PMLATSQD
+97 PMLATSQV
-105 SKQHYGDN
+105 SKQRYGDN
-113 LPQSSNPFTRPSA
+113 LPQSSNPFARPSA
-126 TDVKKFGVKRI
+126 DDMEKFGVVGI

-143 LVKEEALRW
+143 LVKEDALRW

-173 EVKFPGDVLS
+173 EVKFPGDDLS
-183 DNQEQDYI
+183 DEQEQDYML
-191 QIATED
+191 IATEK
-197 RFGVMRVIDNRTEE
+197 RFGVMRVMDNRTEE

-225 SSQHYKNPI
+225 GSQHYKNPI
-234 PLAPLPPSSPS
+234 PLPPGSPP
-245 DDDALPAPTPPEEG
+245 DDEALPVPPEEG

-271 LPLVSTAPW
+271 PPLLSTSRW

-290 ILGQEVSGLTEQGL
+290 ILGQEVAGLAENGL
-304 DYIRNSTRELLAQF
+304 SYVRDSTRELLAQF
-318 GAWFNEAGKW
+318 GTWFNQAGKW

-335 PITHQASYAFS
+335 PISHQVSYVFS
-346 WVSEQTGK
+346 WVNEQTGK
-354 IVTWTES
+354 IVTWTER

-372 GSDITLEELKN
+372 GSDITLEDLKN
-383 MSWLQILK
+383 MSWMQILK

-399 VVVIIAGVAVV
+399 VVVIIAEVAVV
-410 ILVTLVVAAALI
+410 ILVTLAVAAALI
-422 ALVEILAAA
+422 ELGEILIAA
-431 AAVSAAALAAV
+431 AAVSAAALAAI
-442 LAILASVTF
+442 LAMLASVTF

>member
-7 GNLCPAVTSINC
+7 GKMCPTVTSINC
-19 TMEIGVFPADEDPC
+19 TMEIGIFPADEDPC
-33 YLAEKAEYAL
+33 YLARKAEYAL

-48 IVTKQGTIRFLNQI
+48 IITRLGAIRFLNQV
-62 IMSGLIKV
+62 IMSGLIKI
-70 EELKHNFL
+70 EELKHDFL
-78 WSYKAE
+78 WPYKAE
-84 VVFAIRGKKDVPL
+84 VVFAIRGPKDVPL
-97 PMLATSQD
+97 PMLATSLA
-105 SKQHYGDN
+105 SKQRYSGN
-113 LPQSSNPFTRPSA
+113 LPQSSNPFARPSA
-126 TDVKKFGVKRI
+126 DDTKKFSVKRI

-143 LVKEEALRW
+143 LVKDKALRW

-173 EVKFPGDVLS
+173 EVKFPGDKLAE
-183 DNQEQDYI
+183 DQEIDYI

-197 RFGVMRVIDNRTEE
+197 RFGVMRISDNRTEE

-225 SSQHYKNPI
+225 GSQHYKNPI
-234 PLAPLPPSSPS
+234 PLAPLPPGSPP
-245 DDDALPAPTPPEEG
+245 DDDTLPSPPEEG

-271 LPLVSTAPW
+271 PPLLSTSRW

-290 ILGQEVSGLTEQGL
+290 VLGQEVAGLTEQGL
-304 DYIRNSTRELLAQF
+304 DYVRNSTRERLAQF
-318 GAWFNEAGKW
+318 GAWFSETGKW
-328 VCEEIID
+328 VCNEIID

-372 GSDITLEELKN
+372 GSDITLEDLKN
-383 MSWLQILK
+383 ISWMQILK
-391 EVGEGMLE
+391 KVGEEMLE
-399 VVVIIAGVAVV
+399 VIVIIAEVAVV
-410 ILVTLVVAAALI
+410 ILVTLAVAAALI
-422 ALVEILAAA
+422 VLVKILAAA
-431 AAVSAAALAAV
+431 SAAALAAV
-442 LAILASVTF
+442 LTILAGVTF